1 MSEPVPL
8 RVGVTGMVGMIGT
21 HLRAFLQTKPD
32 VMVIPCPDEYFQD
45 PLQLNRF
52 VSSCDAIVHLAGMNR
67 GQEEEILQTNVR
79 LTQALTD
86 ACDRTHTR
94 PHILFADSIHK
105 TRGDA
110 YAQSKTQCAQLLQVW
125 ADRTGALFTDLI
137 LPNVFGEGTRPFY
150 NSVVATFCHQLAN
163 EQEPTILVD
172 AEMELLHAQEVAL
185 ILSDAIHAPSSGE
198 VRPQGT
204 RLRVSDLLERLQE
217 MNRLYR
223 SHIFPKLQNDFA
235 LSLFNTYRAYLY
247 PAYYPV
253 RIPQHQDPRGVLVE
267 TVKSQN
273 GGQCFVSW
281 THPDVTRGHHYH
293 LRRLERFLVLQG
305 QGLLKIRKLFSDEIR
320 NFVLDGSVPAYVDI
334 PTLHAHS
341 ITNVGLEP
349 LITLFWSHQLLDP
362 AYPDQ
367 FSEEVQP

>member
-1 MSEPVPL
+1 MSEPTLL
-8 RVGVTGMVGMIGT
+8 RIGITGVVGMIGT
-21 HLRAFLQTKPD
+21 HLRAFLQSRSIP
-32 VMVIPCPDEYFQD
+32 VVPCPDEYFQD
-45 PLQLNRF
+45 PPRLDQF

-67 GQEEEILQTNVR
+67 GQEDEILETNIR

-94 PHILFADSIHK
+94 PHILFADSIRK
-105 TRGDA
+105 ARGDA
-110 YAQSKTQCAQLLQVW
+110 YGQSKTQCAEMLQAW
-125 ADRTGALFTDLI
+125 ANRTGALFTDLV

-150 NSVVATFCHQLAN
+150 NSVVATFCHQIAN

-172 AEMELLHAQEVAL
+172 AEMELLHAQDVAL
-185 ILSDAIHAPSSGE
+185 IIYDAIHAPSSKE

-204 RLRVSDLLERLQE
+204 RLCVSDLLERLRE
-217 MNRLYR
+217 MNRSYR
-223 SHIFPKLQNDFA
+223 AHVFPRLENDFA
-235 LSLFNTYRAYLY
+235 LALFNSYRSYLY
-247 PAYYPV
+247 PAHYPV

-281 THPDVTRGHHYH
+281 THPGVTRGNHYH

-305 QGLLKIRKLFSDEIR
+305 QGLLKIRKCFSDEIR
-320 NFVLDGSVPAYVDI
+320 DFALDGSTPAYVDI

-341 ITNVGLEP
+341 ITNIGLEP
-349 LITLFWSHQLLDP
+349 LVTFFWSHQLLDP
-362 AYPDQ
+362 AHPDQ
-367 FSEEVQP
+367 FLEKV